1 MDNNGSSNTMRIA
14 IIVFVAAILALFLNS
29 AIWWALDEN
38 REAGRGEFLLGH
50 GQYAD
55 AEAALALALDKHP
68 SDGKIR
74 CDIGEAQLRGNKQ
87 NAALGTFAELFQI
100 DPRSQ
105 YATRVRD
112 LLGLFVRLPLSQKYV
127 DALVLV
133 SPNGK
138 GALVVRGTPLTPSP
152 LLGDDPN
159 NTPEMRIDPE
169 KIELVYVD
177 AAGKEEKKLAMFS
190 DFPAIITHL
199 PVWAP
204 DGSGLALMGNPKTTP
219 DMPPAPL
226 GVYWLAVEG
235 ESKGPVAVYTPNDP
249 VNDIAINDIAPG
261 AGGKKFALLVRI
273 EPRVAPVA
281 TPQPPVSDPS
291 TKVAPMA
298 QPTAPR
304 DTTAPPAPPAPPRY
318 EIWVVEPGKAPT
330 SVLKLGLHQEL
341 AQLGWAG
348 DKLLALITER
358 KESSRTLLAEIDISS
373 KKTETVGIKNAVY
386 SSFIPS
392 PDNSKLALLTADT
405 DQNGDGV
412 INDKDRHH
420 LAILNLAAN
429 TIVDLAEFPP
439 DLDPLVLLQWASNN
453 RILAYANCW
462 GGERLLVFSGEG
474 RFLSSPANA
483 MLTDGLTG
491 IRLVEG
497 GRKAMLLDT
506 TNDWNGDGILNTMDG
521 RVSTIELDK
530 SADPGYVAA
539 MVRHLKDLAGSKN
552 K

>member
-1 MDNNGSSNTMRIA
+1 MENNGSSNTMRIA
-14 IIVFVAAILALFLNS
+14 IIVFVAAILALFINS

-38 REAGRGEFLLGH
+38 REASRGDFLLAH

-68 SDGKIR
+68 SDSKIR
-74 CDIGEAQLRGNKQ
+74 CDLGEAQLRGNKQ
-87 NAALGTFAELFQI
+87 NAALGTFTELFQI

-112 LLGLFVRLPLSQKYV
+112 LLGLFARQPLTQKYV

-133 SPNGK
+133 SPNEK

-152 LLGDDPN
+152 LLGDDPQS
-159 NTPEMRIDPE
+159 TPEMRIDPE

-177 AAGKEEKKLAMFS
+177 ATGKEEKKLAMFS
-190 DFPAIITHL
+190 DFPSIITHL

-219 DMPPAPL
+219 DMPPGPL

-235 ESKGPVAVYTPNDP
+235 ESKGPVSVFTPNDP
-249 VNDIAINDIAPG
+249 VNNIAINEIAPA

-273 EPRVAPVA
+273 EPKVAPVA
-281 TPQPPVSDPS
+281 TPQPPVAEPP
-291 TKVAPMA
+291 TKAAPGAQVAP
-298 QPTAPR
+298 PSG
-304 DTTAPPAPPAPPRY
+304 TTPAAPPPPPRY

-330 SVLKLGLHQEL
+330 SVLKLGIRQEL
-341 AQLGWAG
+341 SQLGWAG

-358 KESSRTLLAEIDISS
+358 KETSRTLLAEIDISG
-373 KKTETVGIKNAVY
+373 KKTETIGIKNAVY
-386 SSFIPS
+386 SSFTPS
-392 PDNSKLALLTADT
+392 PDNSKLAVLTADT

-429 TIVDLAEFPP
+429 TIADLEEFPP

-462 GGERLLVFSGEG
+462 GGERLLIFSGDG
-474 RFLSSPANA
+474 RFLSSPASA
-483 MLTDGLTG
+483 ALTDGLTG

-530 SADPGYVAA
+530 SSDPGYVAA
-539 MVRHLKDLAGSKN
+539 MVRHLKDLAVSKT